1 MTDLEVTLCEGAK
14 VRCVVRVRRV
24 RKKEE
29 YEGKKTTGRRK
40 NEEKGMKI
48 FLFWGVWV
56 SSVCFVVCV
65 RKLRVVG

>member
-1 MTDLEVTLCEGAK
+1 VS
-14 VRCVVRVRRV
+14 V
-24 RKKEE
+24 KKEE